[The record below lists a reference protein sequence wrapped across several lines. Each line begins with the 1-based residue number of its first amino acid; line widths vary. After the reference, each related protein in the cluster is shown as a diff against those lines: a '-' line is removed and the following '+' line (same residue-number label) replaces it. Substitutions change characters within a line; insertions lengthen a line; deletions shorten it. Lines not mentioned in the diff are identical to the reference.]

1 LYIDGCSKYA
11 KHYKIYKRS
20 NKCYYLVSNK
30 KFKSLQGLVRYYSGN
45 LFKNYFS
52 IINFLC
58 KLHLLQIKL
67 EGSYGL
73 CCQLLNSCEK
83 YVNIKNK
90 PFEIN
95 ENDVLIEKDF
105 DQYGLEEITEGE
117 NKQTVFSE
125 IRVCTYLNKTQN
137 VM

>member
-1 LYIDGCSKYA
+1 M
-11 KHYKIYKRS
+11 
-20 NKCYYLVSNK
+20 
-30 KFKSLQGLVRYYSGN
+30 
-45 LFKNYFS
+45 
-52 IINFLC
+52 
-58 KLHLLQIKL
+58 
-67 EGSYGL
+67 
-73 CCQLLNSCEK
+73 NSCEK

-117 NKQTVFSE
+117 IKQTVFSE

-137 VM
+137 VMW